1 MKRVDEKVKDIVEV
15 RSFEN
20 VGDLDADP
28 QATLSGYRFTDI
40 TSDLMGKWLDAVVDV
55 RPGAGR
61 AFALAGFRGVGKSH
75 FLTTLEAIVSLPQV
89 RETIEEQH
97 VKTVA
102 GRLPRKA
109 TSVIRVRRGSR
120 ETLLDEFKDALGN
133 RLGEHDAGEESV
145 TALMA
150 AATADGAP
158 VILVDTSMAREAR
171 VDRDDGPFL
180 SQMAEAAKEL
190 GIFLGLALDDDISGA
205 DGANLSISGSFQ
217 IDYLDQEHLYKI
229 VDAHIFSKRDT
240 SLPLLQGIYRYYH
253 DELPKFRWSEHR
265 FVSLY
270 PLHPAALEVAP
281 LIRLYLHDFALLGF
295 AAEAGVKIMGR
306 PANSLIGIED
316 VFDSVE
322 SRLRN
327 VPDLEEAFKGYDRI
341 DHEVVAKAP
350 VKIRLFA
357 KLILKGLFMLSLD
370 GGGTTADILAASM
383 LVVDQAS
390 SGLNIAELLDSF
402 AAAVPESILKTTSE
416 SGEARFAFK
425 LRFADDLNAILSKN
439 SSDVTPA
446 EIGAILIKIANEKY
460 SDLDASDPSAAMV
473 SHSTFDWN
481 GTLRHGEIHW
491 DVFAE
496 SPAPSSTLD
505 WSVKVGFDAP
515 PPATEISD
523 IPAANWLLGPLTPEE
538 FEVLRRYHLLHN
550 NPSVREKLKERAG
563 PETQI
568 HAIAAEKIWKRI
580 FIEDAKLVIDGQEFP
595 FDENARACHTLSQL
609 FGLMLRPVMHYR
621 FPSHPVFPEVLGY
634 KEAGILT
641 AKFFG
646 GSAIKTPE
654 VQRLAGIFAE
664 PLGIAVREN
673 DVLVP
678 ASPDVLMVLP
688 VVQAAFAGLEL
699 IEGKVID
706 ISEVSRRMAAP
717 PVGCSR
723 EVQHLILSALVAARQ
738 IEFVTSN
745 GNRINHRSLD
755 LQILWDDVTGVS
767 KAAAEV
773 YSDQRLMEWAR
784 AVTVNRQL
792 QSIENAED
800 RLAITDM
807 LSGWLSNWR
816 EARFLEAFDAL
827 PDEHLT
833 SNIWRTATA
842 LRKTF
847 ETLAGL
853 IEQLA
858 ASTLTLERALQS
870 VADLFNDSLEDY
882 ERKKKDLL
890 VLRYFI
896 DAAKKR
902 GEILRYLSLTEA
914 TSDDT
919 IETLRR
925 QLLERT
931 GPSFFTADPSLNADL
946 EAVWQ
951 EFRLQYIH
959 HYVTN
964 HDAALEGTTPG
975 QLKAM
980 TSSDKWTAFQSFSD
994 LATFNSRSA
1003 AEAAAIIRK
1012 IRGKA
1017 CTFKTAELLE
1027 VNPFCACS
1035 FELGRFDR
1043 RRDSAARLERTMDWG
1058 LRQFAEKLNESLGE
1072 LTAAIPVHNGEVLG
1086 HCLAHGFNADSL
1098 VSLTAIETV
1107 LLKNALRKLNDPGAP
1122 IRASSEELI
1131 GVPVA
1136 EWENEIENL
1145 EIFVEST

>member
-55 RPGAGR
+55 RQGAGR

-109 TSVIRVRRGSR
+109 TPVIRVRRGSR
-120 ETLLDEFKDALGN
+120 GTLIEELKAALGS
-133 RLGEHDAGEESV
+133 RLEHAAGQDSV
-145 TALMA
+145 NVLMA
-150 AATADGAP
+150 AASADGSA
-158 VILVDTSMAREAR
+158 VILVDTSMGRESR
-171 VDRDDGPFL
+171 VDRDDGPIL
-180 SQMAEAAKEL
+180 SQMAESAKEL

-205 DGANLSISGSFQ
+205 DGANLSISSSYQ

-240 SLPLLQGIYRYYH
+240 SLPLLQGIYKYYH

-295 AAEAGVKIMGR
+295 AAEAGVKILGR

-322 SRLRN
+322 TRLRN
-327 VPDLEEAFKGYDRI
+327 VADLEEAFKGYDRI

-370 GGGTTADILAASM
+370 GGGTTADTLAASM
-383 LVVDQAS
+383 LVVDQSS

-402 AAAVPESILKTTSE
+402 AAAVPEAILKTTPG

-425 LRFADDLNAILSKN
+425 MRFADDLNAILSKN
-439 SSDVTPA
+439 ASDVTPA
-446 EIGAILIKIANEKY
+446 EIGAVLIKIANEKY
-460 SDLDASDPSAAMV
+460 SDLDASDPTAAMV
-473 SHSTFDWN
+473 SHSTFEWN

-496 SPAPSSTLD
+496 SLPPGDSLD

-515 PPATEISD
+515 PPSAEIAD
-523 IPAANWLLGPLTPEE
+523 VPAARWLLSTLTPEE
-538 FEVLRRYHLLHN
+538 LETLRRYHILHN
-550 NPSVREKLKERAG
+550 DPAVREKLKERAG

-568 HAIAAEKIWKRI
+568 HAIAAEKIWKRV
-580 FIEDAKLVIDGQEFP
+580 FIEDAKLVIDGQEFL
-595 FDENARACHTLSQL
+595 FDESARACHTLSQL

-621 FPSHPVFPEVLGY
+621 FPSHPVFAETLGY

-673 DVLVP
+673 DVLTPV
-678 ASPDVLMVLP
+678 SPEGLMGLP
-688 VVQAAFAGLEL
+688 VVQAAFAGLDL
-699 IEGKVID
+699 VEGKVIE
-706 ISEVSRRMAAP
+706 ISEVSGRMAAP
-717 PVGCSR
+717 PIGCSR
-723 EVQHLILSALVAARQ
+723 EVQHLVLSALVAARQ

-773 YSDQRLMEWAR
+773 YSDARLMEWAR

-792 QSIENAED
+792 KSLEDADD

-807 LSGWLSNWR
+807 LAGWLSNWR

-847 ETLAGL
+847 ETLAAL

-858 ASTLTLERALQS
+858 ASAITIERCLQS

-964 HDAALEGTTPG
+964 HDAALEGITPG

-994 LATFNSRSA
+994 LTTFDTRSV

-1012 IRGKA
+1012 VRSKA

-1035 FELGRFDR
+1035 FELGRFER
-1043 RRDSAARLERTMDWG
+1043 RRDNAARLERTMDWG
-1058 LRQFAEKLNESLGE
+1058 LGQFAAKLNDALAD
-1072 LTAAIPVHNGEVLG
+1072 LRTAIPAHSGEVLG
-1086 HCLAHGFNADSL
+1086 RCLANGFDAVSL
-1098 VSLTAIETV
+1098 VALTAIETV
-1107 LLKNALRKLNDPGAP
+1107 LLKNAVRKLNDPEAP
-1122 IRASSEELI
+1122 MHASTQELI
-1131 GVPVA
+1131 SVPVA